1 MSEWINVKDK
11 LPEQQYQ
18 SYLIY
23 PAPDFIYSDKLTA
36 EFTPKGWLV
45 WCEDSNLIWEEYV
58 DVTHWMP
65 LPEPPEINSRILYSL
80 IR

>member
-11 LPEQQYQ
+11 LPEQQYE

-23 PAPDFIYSDKLTA
+23 PVPDCCISDKLTA
-36 EFTPKGWLV
+36 EFTPKGWIV
-45 WCEDSNLIWEEYV
+45 WCDVWEEYV

-65 LPEPPEINSRILYSL
+65 LPEPPY
-80 IR
+80 